1 VECLPRVSAVG
12 LCARREGLPGCAT
25 RFSLELILGV
35 RRAAGAR
42 TGTRGAGTAAPEGT
56 A

>member
-12 LCARREGLPGCAT
+12 LCVRREGLPGCAT

-42 TGTRGAGTAAPEGT
+42 AGAGAGPAAPEGT